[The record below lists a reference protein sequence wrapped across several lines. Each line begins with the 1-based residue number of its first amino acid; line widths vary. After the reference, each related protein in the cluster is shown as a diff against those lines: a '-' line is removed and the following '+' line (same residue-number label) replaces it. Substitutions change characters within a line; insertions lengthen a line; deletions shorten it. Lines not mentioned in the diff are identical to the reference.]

1 MPGGRKSTLIA
12 RGMQL
17 NIRNLPKHLREM
29 LDDWMPVLYYLIR
42 GRNLFYLIRGR
53 NNEGMEE
60 PRWAKTI
67 MRVW

>member
-29 LDDWMPVLYYLIR
+29 LDDWMLVLYCLIR
-42 GRNLFYLIRGR
+42 GH
-53 NNEGMEE
+53 NNKGIEE
-60 PRWAKTI
+60 SKWAKTI